1 MYGKIL
7 VAIDSTPESAQV
19 LDQARGLALATDSQ
33 VHVLH
38 VQGLEVL
45 GGLIGAAA
53 VVEDETEQEAGQ
65 LVKTAVDG
73 LTAAGVT
80 ATGSTLETPRETIA
94 EEIRAQV
101 KEIGAGLLILGAR
114 RHGALA
120 TLFVGSV
127 SDGLVHQA
135 PCPLLLVP

>member
-7 VAIDSTPESAQV
+7 VAIDSTPESAKV

-53 VVEDETEQEAGQ
+53 VVEDETELEAGQ
-65 LVKTAVDG
+65 LVQAAVDG

-101 KEIGAGLLILGAR
+101 KETGAGLLILGAR
-114 RHGALA
+114 RHGSLA

-127 SDGLVHQA
+127 SDGIVHQA

>member
-7 VAIDSTPESAQV
+7 VAIDSTPESAKV

-33 VHVLH
+33 VHILH
-38 VQGLEVL
+38 IQGLEVL

-94 EEIRAQV
+94 DEILAQV
-101 KEIGAGLLILGAR
+101 KEIGAGLLILGTR

-127 SDGLVHQA
+127 SDGIVHQA